1 MMPVETG
8 AGAYVFN
15 LGAVGVVG
23 TLFGMPIEALI
34 LGAVAGVNVRGAL
47 IQADEYANITTG
59 GNRNET
65 WSSRF
70 GRGKLAGRKRYV
82 VLAAIVD
89 FFAWVFSGQKN
100 HCVDAINERFM
111 EGQ

>member
-1 MMPVETG
+1 MSKYLANFVLSVV
-8 AGAYVFN
+8 VFIV
-15 LGAVGVVG
+15 LPIIS
-23 TLFGMPIEALI
+23 TLLI
-34 LGAVAGVNVRGAL
+34 MRAVAGVDVRGAL

-59 GNRNET
+59 GNKNET

-89 FFAWVFSGQKN
+89 FFARVFAGQKN
-100 HCVDAINERFM
+100 HCVDSINERFI
-111 EGQ
+111 GDKVL

>member
-1 MMPVETG
+1 MSKYLANFALSVV
-8 AGAYVFN
+8 VFIV
-15 LGAVGVVG
+15 LPIIS
-23 TLFGMPIEALI
+23 TLLI
-34 LGAVAGVNVRGAL
+34 MRAVAGVDMRGAL

-89 FFAWVFSGQKN
+89 FFAWVFAGQKN
-100 HCVDAINERFM
+100 HCVDSINEKFLER
-111 EGQ
+111 EK

>member
-1 MMPVETG
+1 MSKYLANFALSVV
-8 AGAYVFN
+8 VFIV
-15 LGAVGVVG
+15 LPIIS
-23 TLFGMPIEALI
+23 TLLI
-34 LGAVAGVNVRGAL
+34 MRAVAGVDVRGAL

-82 VLAAIVD
+82 ILAAIVD
-89 FFAWVFSGQKN
+89 FFAWVFSGQEN
-100 HCVDAINERFM
+100 HCVDSINERFI
-111 EGQ
+111 GDKVL

>member
-1 MMPVETG
+1 MSKYLANFVLSVV
-8 AGAYVFN
+8 VFIV
-15 LGAVGVVG
+15 LPIIS
-23 TLFGMPIEALI
+23 TLLI
-34 LGAVAGVNVRGAL
+34 MRAVAGVDVRGAL

-82 VLAAIVD
+82 ILAAIVD
-89 FFAWVFSGQKN
+89 FFAFVFAGQKN
-100 HCVDAINERFM
+100 QCVDSINEKFLER
-111 EGQ
+111 EQ

>member
-1 MMPVETG
+1 MSKYLANFALSVV
-8 AGAYVFN
+8 VFIV
-15 LGAVGVVG
+15 LPIIS
-23 TLFGMPIEALI
+23 TLLI
-34 LGAVAGVNVRGAL
+34 MRAVAGVDVRGAL

-59 GNRNET
+59 GNKNET

>member
-1 MMPVETG
+1 MKKYLANFALSVV
-8 AGAYVFN
+8 VFIV
-15 LGAVGVVG
+15 LPIIS
-23 TLFGMPIEALI
+23 TLLI
-34 LGAVAGVNVRGAL
+34 MRAVAGVDVRGAL

-59 GNRNET
+59 GNKNET

-82 VLAAIVD
+82 ILAAIVD

-100 HCVDAINERFM
+100 HCVDSINERFI
-111 EGQ
+111 GDKVL

>member
-1 MMPVETG
+1 MKKYFANLALSVV
-8 AGAYVFN
+8 VF
-15 LGAVGVVG
+15 VVLPIIS
-23 TLFGMPIEALI
+23 TLLI
-34 LGAVAGVNVRGAL
+34 MRAVAGVDVRGAL

-89 FFAWVFSGQKN
+89 FFARVFAGQKN
-100 HCVDAINERFM
+100 HCVDSINEKFL
-111 EGQ
+111 EGNDAKKDF

>member
-1 MMPVETG
+1 MKKYL
-8 AGAYVFN
+8 ANFA
-15 LGAVGVVG
+15 LSLVVSFVLPIINVVLLIRA
-23 TLFGMPIEALI
+23 LFG
-34 LGAVAGVNVRGAL
+34 VDVRGAL

-100 HCVDAINERFM
+100 HCVDAIDEQFLER
-111 EGQ
+111 EK

>member
-1 MMPVETG
+1 MKKYLANFALSVV
-8 AGAYVFN
+8 VFIV
-15 LGAVGVVG
+15 LPIIS
-23 TLFGMPIEALI
+23 TLLIMRALF
-34 LGAVAGVNVRGAL
+34 GVNVRGAL

-59 GNRNET
+59 GNRDET

-89 FFAWVFSGQKN
+89 FFAFVFAGQKN
-100 HCVDAINERFM
+100 HCVDSINEKFLER
-111 EGQ
+111 EK

>member
-1 MMPVETG
+1 MKKYLSNLTLSFV
-8 AGAYVFN
+8 VFSV
-15 LGAVGVVG
+15 LPIIS
-23 TLFGMPIEALI
+23 TLLI
-34 LGAVAGVNVRGAL
+34 MRAVAGVDVRGAL

>member
-1 MMPVETG
+1 MSKYLANFVLSVV
-8 AGAYVFN
+8 VFIV
-15 LGAVGVVG
+15 LPIIS
-23 TLFGMPIEALI
+23 TLLI
-34 LGAVAGVNVRGAL
+34 MRAVAGVDVRGAL

-89 FFAWVFSGQKN
+89 FFALVFSGQKN
-100 HCVDAINERFM
+100 HCVDSINEKFLER
-111 EGQ
+111 EK

>member
-1 MMPVETG
+1 MSKYLANFVLSVV
-8 AGAYVFN
+8 VFIV
-15 LGAVGVVG
+15 LPIIS
-23 TLFGMPIEALI
+23 TLLI
-34 LGAVAGVNVRGAL
+34 MRAVAGVDVRGAL

-89 FFAWVFSGQKN
+89 FFALVFSGQQN
-100 HCVDAINERFM
+100 HCVDAINEQFL
-111 EGQ
+111 ESGDAKTNF

>member
-1 MMPVETG
+1 MKKYLANFALSVV
-8 AGAYVFN
+8 VFIV
-15 LGAVGVVG
+15 LPIIS
-23 TLFGMPIEALI
+23 TLLI
-34 LGAVAGVNVRGAL
+34 MRAVAGVDVRGAL

-82 VLAAIVD
+82 ILAAIVD
-89 FFAWVFSGQKN
+89 FGFVKTVILG
-100 HCVDAINERFM
+100 
-111 EGQ
+111 

>member
-1 MMPVETG
+1 MNIGYLVLSILRWLLYAP
-8 AGAYVFN
+8 
-15 LGAVGVVG
+15 VGVC
-23 TLFGMPIEALI
+23 
-34 LGAVAGVNVRGAL
+34 
-47 IQADEYANITTG
+47 ANITTG

-89 FFAWVFSGQKN
+89 FFAWVFSGQEN
-100 HCVDAINERFM
+100 HCVDSINERFI
-111 EGQ
+111 GDKVL

>member
-1 MMPVETG
+1 MSKYLANFVLSVV
-8 AGAYVFN
+8 VFIV
-15 LGAVGVVG
+15 LPIIS
-23 TLFGMPIEALI
+23 TLLI
-34 LGAVAGVNVRGAL
+34 MRAVAGVNVRGAL

>member
-1 MMPVETG
+1 MKKYLANFALSVV
-8 AGAYVFN
+8 VFIV
-15 LGAVGVVG
+15 LPIIS
-23 TLFGMPIEALI
+23 TLLI
-34 LGAVAGVNVRGAL
+34 MRAVAGVDVRGAL

-100 HCVDAINERFM
+100 PCVDAINERFM